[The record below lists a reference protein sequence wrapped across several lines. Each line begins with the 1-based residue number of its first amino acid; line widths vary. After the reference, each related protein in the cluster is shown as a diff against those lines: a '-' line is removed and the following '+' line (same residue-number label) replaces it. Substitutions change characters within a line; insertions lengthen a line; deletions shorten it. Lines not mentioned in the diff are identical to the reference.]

1 MSKIVN
7 ELRKLK
13 KRPQSKSLRRSQATR
28 RCPVP
33 VPVGPFTPNRN
44 TAPRWFTQDQRL
56 DRANTPGLEHK
67 KTLTSKRM
75 EWVTNLS
82 PSQRLVG
89 DLGSS
94 L

>member
-7 ELRKLK
+7 QLRKLK
-13 KRPQSKSLRRSQATR
+13 QQLEDKSLRRSQTTR
-28 RCPVP
+28 RCRI
-33 VPVGPFTPNRN
+33 PVGPLTPNRD
-44 TAPRWFTQDQRL
+44 TAPRRFAQDRRL
-56 DRANTPGLEHK
+56 DPANTPGLEHK
-67 KTLTSKRM
+67 KTLTSKRVKR
-75 EWVTNLS
+75 VTNLS